1 MWFRVSQLENEI
13 NHIVRRSF
21 MFHYRVFGGLKA
33 IFAAA
38 EVAICCILLT
48 NCCRRISRVK
58 TVADCSQTVCNLLQP
73 IKILGLGIPT
83 RLRHSR
89 RRLGNQ
95 RCNKW
100 ARAALPGGR
109 TRSELRSPADF
120 VGFSLSYAHD
130 RLARG
135 VSFGATRE
143 LSRSRRGSFRPC
155 QARAVDPS
163 CWSQRDCP
171 KLRLP
176 FPW

>member
-1 MWFRVSQLENEI
+1 
-13 NHIVRRSF
+13 

-89 RRLGNQ
+89 QRLGDQ

-100 ARAALPGGR
+100 ARAALPGGGR
-109 TRSELRSPADF
+109 TRSVLRSPAASL
-120 VGFSLSYAHD
+120 GFRPVIRILQVTAGSELWSNSRAVPLSTLYFSA
-130 RLARG
+130 LSGA
-135 VSFGATRE
+135 FG
-143 LSRSRRGSFRPC
+143 RSGSFE
-155 QARAVDPS
+155 
-163 CWSQRDCP
+163 QRDRP
-171 KLRLP
+171 KLLLL
-176 FPW
+176 FP